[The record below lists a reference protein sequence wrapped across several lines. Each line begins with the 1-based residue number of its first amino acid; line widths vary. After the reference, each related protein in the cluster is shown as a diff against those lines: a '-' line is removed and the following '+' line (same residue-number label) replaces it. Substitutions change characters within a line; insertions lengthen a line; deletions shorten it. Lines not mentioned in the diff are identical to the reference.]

1 MVDFSP
7 EAIRDR
13 ADFNDHYRS
22 KNSLPYV
29 DSDLHALLSMN
40 KELLEALKHI
50 KTQAEKRGFRERHL
64 ETQLDSIFGTALGV
78 LKKYKEAQ

>member
-1 MVDFSP
+1 MSDFSL

-29 DSDLHALLSMN
+29 DSDIHALLASN
-40 KELLEALKHI
+40 KALETALETGRI
-50 KTQAEKRGFRERHL
+50 FYPEKR
-64 ETQLDSIFGTALGV
+64 
-78 LKKYKEAQ
+78 